1 MKYILLKNGRIV
13 QEDKLFTGNI
23 LICNNRIIEI
33 GTDIKA
39 PTPYTE
45 IIDLSDK
52 YLLPGL
58 IHFNCSFLKSDSYNP
73 TNSAI
78 YIALSHGAT
87 FLIDTVKPKQETDF
101 SKTICVA
108 REGSKPIIADYG
120 FHLRAYSCNR
130 ISSEELVKTIFNEGI
145 SSFYIK
151 WKDLYKM
158 ENDKL
163 EQLFELAAKLKLLII
178 CESAEKEQD
187 NVENERLISKT
198 GSDNYF
204 NMIMKIIEKHKCPFL
219 FHGITTWKE
228 LNLLFT
234 NKALNNNLFASVNL
248 NNGSIETDK
257 LMCKDLEKLME
268 YPNIILSPP
277 ELILPNSQ
285 RSHFIENDKIS
296 SFLTDLIFNEKGI
309 NEDLIVKVCEMYATR
324 PAKLLGIYPQKGV
337 LDIGAD
343 ADIIVWNPG
352 DPHIMKSRGTNTFLL
367 RKDINA
373 VIINGKMITDEV
385 YEVPYNLEGQ
395 YVYRNSMI

>member
-1 MKYILLKNGRIV
+1 MKYILLKNGHIV
-13 QEDKLFTGNI
+13 QEDRLLTGSI
-23 LICNNRIIEI
+23 LIGNNRIIEI

-58 IHFNCSFLKSDSYNP
+58 IHFNCSFLKSDTYNP

-87 FLIDTVKPKQETDF
+87 FLIDTVKPKQEADF
-101 SKTICVA
+101 SKMICSA
-108 REGSKPIIADYG
+108 REGCKPIITDYG

-130 ISSEELVKTIFNEGI
+130 ISCEDLVKTIFNEGI
-145 SSFYIK
+145 TSFFIR
-151 WKDLYKM
+151 WKDLLKM
-158 ENDKL
+158 ENDEL

-178 CESAEKEQD
+178 CESYEKDKDDTEKD
-187 NVENERLISKT
+187 HLVSRTS
-198 GSDNYF
+198 SDNYF

-219 FHGITTWKE
+219 FYGISTWKE
-228 LNLLFT
+228 LDLLFS
-234 NKALNNNLFASVNL
+234 NKYLSNNLFASVNL
-248 NNGSIETDK
+248 NSKSDDTNRLE
-257 LMCKDLEKLME
+257 CKDLEELMKN
-268 YPNIILSPP
+268 PNIILSPP

-285 RSHFIENDKIS
+285 RSHFIENDKTS
-296 SFLTDLIFNEKGI
+296 SFLSDLIYNKKGI
-309 NEDLIVKVCEMYATR
+309 DEDLIVKVCEMYASR

-343 ADIIVWNPG
+343 ADIIVWNPS
-352 DPHIMKSRGTNTFLL
+352 DPHIMKTRGTNTFLL

-373 VIINGKMITDEV
+373 LIINGKMITDEV
-385 YEVPYNLEGQ
+385 YEVPYNLEGS
-395 YVYRNSMI
+395 YVYRNTII